1 VCEKKFDLEGRP
13 MPLRAPLESL
23 WIRGL
28 ITWLTYSLSGLLA
41 VSLSAPSEHVSPLYL
56 AAGWGLAFV
65 LGWSHWMLVAVG
77 LGACTVN
84 VITLSH
90 LAATAGW
97 VPIGAMAV
105 IGGLGAALQAWTASR
120 LTRPRAGQPLTL
132 DTPRQI
138 GAFLMLAGPVAC
150 LINPT
155 VSVGALMALGL
166 LPAAAAP
173 QAFVGWWAGDAL
185 GVLVGTPMLLTL
197 VGQPHALWKARR
209 NQVGIPLLVATVLL
223 GMAVRQ
229 MQSWRVE
236 RESAVFNQDVAATTN
251 AVNLRLN
258 GYLDALAALNGV
270 FLASDDVNRAEFG
283 RASRYWLSTLKG
295 IQGAGWNEHLFA
307 KDLPAFEARQRAD
320 GMPHYKVFDT
330 KEKKP
335 PTGQELV
342 ALRYIEPLAGN
353 EVALGFNILSNP
365 SSRDTYEQ
373 ARREGRV
380 VASKGFQL
388 MQEAGKQTGVVIYHP
403 VFKGQP
409 FTPQARVQ
417 ANLGVV
423 FLALRMDDALAA
435 MLEGSP
441 DYVDA
446 CLVDATEHEHPLLG
460 GSRGCHEGKMGQGS
474 SHRAVVPIDFAG
486 RQWQLVIWNSA
497 PVPVIGQGATT
508 WMLAVG
514 GVAFAAALGGLLLV
528 MTGHTRRIEE
538 AMEEARRQRT
548 AAEEANRAKSEFLS
562 RMSHELRTPL
572 NAVLGFA
579 QIMEMDQATPLAPSH
594 SQRIEQIQQAGWH
607 LLDMIDDVLDISRI
621 DTGTMRLHAE
631 PLRIRDELAK
641 TVKLMSDDASQQGVR
656 LVPPDEI
663 PSEWGVTADAAR
675 LHQILSN
682 LISNAIKFNQRGGQ
696 VNLKVSQGL
705 AADQTPTLN
714 IAVEDTG
721 IGMNATQLAQLFQPF
736 NRLGREQST
745 ISGTGIGL
753 VVSRHLA
760 LLMGGQIDV
769 QSEEGVGSVFT
780 LILPALMLP
789 PRPRPASPTP
799 PASITEALTGAA
811 VPRNRHVLYVEDNL
825 ANSEVIRAALSARP
839 WITVTVAPT
848 TEEGLAVLHNRLRGT
863 KPDLILL
870 DVHLP
875 DASGQELLKLIKAN
889 PDTVDIPVIMISADA
904 MPEQIDAAL
913 ATGAACYLTKPVQIS
928 ALLRQVDE
936 LMPS

>member
-1 VCEKKFDLEGRP
+1 
-13 MPLRAPLESL
+13 MPLRAPLDSL

-41 VSLSAPSEHVSPLYL
+41 VSLAAPSEHVSPLYL

-65 LGWSHWMLVAVG
+65 LGWSSWMLVAVG

-84 VITLSH
+84 LITMAH
-90 LAATAGW
+90 MAGS
-97 VPIGAMAV
+97 IGWGSVGTIAV
-105 IGGLGAALQAWTASR
+105 VGGLGAALQAWAASV
-120 LTRPRAGQPLTL
+120 LTRPRHGQALTL

-138 GAFLMLAGPVAC
+138 GAFLLLAGPVAC
-150 LINPT
+150 LINPL
-155 VSVGALMALGL
+155 VSVGALVSLGFM
-166 LPAAAAP
+166 PWAATP
-173 QAFVGWWAGDAL
+173 QSFIGWWAGDTL

-197 VGQPHALWKARR
+197 VGQPRSLWRARR

-223 GMAVRQ
+223 GTAVRQ

-236 RESAVFNQDVAATTN
+236 RESAVFSQDAAATTN

-270 FLASDDVNRAEFG
+270 FQASDDVTRDEFG
-283 RASRYWLSTLKG
+283 RASRYWLGTLKG
-295 IQGAGWNEHLFA
+295 VQAVGWNERVLA
-307 KDLPAFEARQRAD
+307 SDLPAFEARQRAE
-320 GMPHYKVFDT
+320 GMRSFKVFDT
-330 KEKKP
+330 KERKP
-335 PTGQELV
+335 PTGQEMV
-342 ALRYIEPLAGN
+342 VLRYVEPRAGN
-353 EVALGFNILSNP
+353 EIALGFNILSNP

-380 VASKGFQL
+380 AVSKGFQL
-388 MQEAGKQTGVVIYHP
+388 IQETGQQAGVVLYHP

-435 MLEGSP
+435 MLEGRP
-441 DYVDA
+441 GYVDA

-474 SHRAVVPIDFAG
+474 SHRAVVPIEFAG
-486 RQWQLVIWNSA
+486 RQWQLVMWNSA
-497 PVPVIGQGATT
+497 PVPVVGQGATT
-508 WMLAVG
+508 WLLAVG

-548 AAEEANRAKSEFLS
+548 AAETANRAKSEFLS

-579 QIMEMDQATPLAPSH
+579 QIMEMDQRTPLAPSQ
-594 SQRIEQIQQAGWH
+594 SQRVEQIQQAGWH

-641 TVKLMSDDASQQGVR
+641 TVKLMSDDAGRQGVL

-663 PSEWGVTADAAR
+663 PSEWGVMADAAR

-682 LISNAIKFNQRGGQ
+682 LISNAIKFNRRGGQ
-696 VNLKVSQGL
+696 VALKVSQGL
-705 AADQTPTLN
+705 AENQSPTLN

-721 IGMNATQLAQLFQPF
+721 IGMSATQLVQLFQPF

-769 QSEEGVGSVFT
+769 QSEEGKGSVFT
-780 LILPALMLP
+780 LTLPALLLP
-789 PRPRPASPTP
+789 PRQKAVMAPTP
-799 PASITEALTGAA
+799 PLNIIEALSSTAT
-811 VPRNRHVLYVEDNL
+811 PRDRHVLYVEDNQ
-825 ANSEVIRAALSARP
+825 ANSDVIRAALGARP
-839 WITVTVAPT
+839 WVTVSVAPT
-848 TEEGLAVLHNRLRGT
+848 TEEGLAVLHNRLRGS

-928 ALLRQVDE
+928 ELLRQVD
-936 LMPS
+936 